1 MLTAL
6 MLVGALA
13 HPVGGDT
20 ARLVGSL
27 LVVEPLG
34 VELSLPPEWFGTK
47 DTVTWPP
54 SCGHN
59 VHGDPARRLAVSRPM
74 LDSLRHAT
82 GEWDREYS
90 SVVDSILPFDA
101 LVAQVGPEPF
111 SGGTCFVDL
120 QLRVY
125 MLSATDAWSAD
136 ARQASLSIGLR
147 TAQGFFPSA
156 VLASHDSSQWHV
168 DRLSWQARY
177 VDYGAEANVQIYSTQ
192 VRDRTLILV
201 FMRISQ
207 TGGPAERDQ
216 QFILQRSRLP

>member
-1 MLTAL
+1 MLAALTLFAAL
-6 MLVGALA
+6 M
-13 HPVGGDT
+13 HPAQNDT
-20 ARLVGSL
+20 ARLSGPV

-34 VELSLPPEWFGTK
+34 IELSLPPEWFGAK

-59 VHGDPARRLAVSRPM
+59 VHGDAARRLAVSRPM

-90 SVVDSILPFDA
+90 SVVDSLLPFDA

-111 SGGTCFVDL
+111 SGGTCFHDL

-125 MLSATDAWSAD
+125 VLPTSGVWSAD
-136 ARQASLSIGLR
+136 ARRAPLALGLR

-156 VLASHDSSQWHV
+156 ALASRDSAQWHL
-168 DRLSWQARY
+168 DGIRWSAWY
-177 VDYGAEANVQIYSTQ
+177 SDYGAEANVQLYSTV
-192 VRDRTLILV
+192 VRDQTLVLV

-216 QFILQRSRLP
+216 QFILQRLRLP